1 MSQSAASAAAI
12 TPATPLP
19 AAVLAGFDG
28 SERARDGLALAAL
41 LARVSGAQLTAVGA
55 YRFQPAHREGDDEI
69 AALLASDARER
80 LAPAVDLVDHPKP
93 RVQTVA
99 GHSVPEALQRLAEA
113 TPGALLVLGSSRSG
127 AVGRVVV
134 GSVPE
139 RVLHAAP
146 CPVAIA
152 PSGYADQPGGHAL
165 RTIGV
170 GFDGGPE
177 ARAALES
184 AAAFA
189 RAADARLEVIT
200 IFNPHISWATP
211 RLAAELEYAAYLAE
225 GRDAL
230 ARRQQ
235 TAVAALRDVD
245 ATAVALDGD
254 EAEALT
260 RRSAALDLLVL
271 GSRCYGPLRRVLLGS
286 VSTQLVR
293 RAHCPLLVLPRS
305 AAAEDAGDTA

>member
-1 MSQSAASAAAI
+1 
-12 TPATPLP
+12 LP
-19 AAVLAGFDG
+19 SAVLAGFDG
-28 SERARDGLALAAL
+28 SDRARDGLALAAL
-41 LARVSGAQLTAVGA
+41 LARVSGAQLTAVSA

-69 AALLASDARER
+69 EALLESDARER
-80 LAPAVDLVDHPKP
+80 LVRAAELVTDPAPQL
-93 RVQTVA
+93 QTVA
-99 GHSVPEALQRLAEA
+99 GHSVPEALQRLGEA
-113 TPGALLVLGSSRSG
+113 TPGAWLVLGSSRSG
-127 AVGRVVV
+127 ALGRVVV

-146 CPVAIA
+146 CPIAIA
-152 PSGYADQPGGHAL
+152 PNGYADGLRRQTL

-177 ARAALES
+177 ARAALD
-184 AAAFA
+184 AAAELA
-189 RAADARLEVIT
+189 RAAGARLEVIT

-230 ARRQQ
+230 GRRQQ
-235 TAVAALRDVD
+235 AAVATLRDVH
-245 ATAVALDGD
+245 ATAVALEGD

-260 RRSAALDLLVL
+260 RRSDQLDLLVL

-286 VSTQLVR
+286 VSTELVR
-293 RAHCPLLVLPRS
+293 HAGCPLLVLPRS
-305 AAAEDAGDTA
+305 AAADDAGGDGTL